1 MADRE
6 LFHARRKNATSSP
19 SSHAVRA
26 WRCPL
31 LPLNPEILWRGFD
44 RCRASPEGIECAF
57 GQSRPTSGP
66 KGTGFYLGVFFDN
79 LGKSIFTA
87 PTSNATQGNVR
98 FGPLAD
104 ILRSSICRLL
114 DYFVGARK
122 QRRRHG
128 DAERFRRRE
137 IDYQIKLSW

>member
-1 MADRE
+1 VLR
-6 LFHARRKNATSSP
+6 LKVLN
-19 SSHAVRA
+19 V
-26 WRCPL
+26 L
-31 LPLNPEILWRGFD
+31 LVSRG
-44 RCRASPEGIECAF
+44 
-57 GQSRPTSGP
+57 PTSGP
-66 KGTGFYLGVFFDN
+66 KGTGFYPGVF
-79 LGKSIFTA
+79 SITWEKHLYRPA
-87 PTSNATQGNVR
+87 LPSKATSNATQGNVR
-98 FGPLAD
+98 FGPLED